1 MDPIQAVQYRWQD
14 LGKIHVY
21 EMKRNPFTKAVQPF
35 PHFSSG
41 RLTLILFLLRSIKD
55 HSRPADIK
63 RHFVMDF
70 FSPLI
75 YLAVQW
81 LNVASSMTFHQC
93 SFHSQKQTGVCLT
106 QSFTHSCQQARVAQ
120 KTICCLRYNK
130 ITMSY
135 MDILENWLS
144 FASDFSLC
152 ITNICF
158 TLKFSEIRIIL
169 P

>member
-1 MDPIQAVQYRWQD
+1 MKSSRKGMTGSWSTPRKDQHTRCIMRQRRAQITPQAEFWGWIMDPIQAVQYRWQD

-93 SFHSQKQTGVCLT
+93 SFHSQKQTGLCLT
-106 QSFTHSCQQARVAQ
+106 QSFTHSCQQARVA
-120 KTICCLRYNK
+120 
-130 ITMSY
+130 
-135 MDILENWLS
+135 
-144 FASDFSLC
+144 
-152 ITNICF
+152 
-158 TLKFSEIRIIL
+158 
-169 P
+169 